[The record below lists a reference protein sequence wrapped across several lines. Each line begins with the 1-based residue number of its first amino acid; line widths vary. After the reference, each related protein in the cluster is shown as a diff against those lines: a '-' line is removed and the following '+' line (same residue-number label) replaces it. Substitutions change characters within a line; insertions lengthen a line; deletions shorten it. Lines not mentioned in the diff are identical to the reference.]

1 MAKPDYEWIAAGE
14 EWSEPWGGSAGQWF
28 GSILPRIQ
36 VALPAKTILE
46 IGSGFGRWSYYLRE
60 HCEQLFLV
68 DPDARC
74 MQACQERFAADPKV
88 RFYQNEGDS
97 LANIADNSVDFIF
110 SFDSLVH
117 VRRQT
122 IETYL
127 SQFAAKLNPNGL
139 GFIHHSNLGE
149 YASSLARRAR
159 ALGRKGVSSDHQ
171 RDPEMTAGLF
181 RQLADQSGLKC
192 ICQELVN
199 WRGRRL
205 IDCFSMIALKESK
218 WKEATRPLRNGDFML
233 EAQLIQRVAQHYPK
247 APAAS

>member
-1 MAKPDYEWIAAGE
+1 MTKTDYEWIAAGE

-36 VALPAKTILE
+36 VALPARTIVE
-46 IGSGFGRWSYYLRE
+46 IGSGFGRWSYYLRD
-60 HCEQLFLV
+60 HCSELYLV
-68 DPDARC
+68 DPDTRC
-74 MQACQERFAADPKV
+74 MQACQERFAADSKV
-88 RFYQNEGDS
+88 RFYRNEGDS
-97 LANIADNSVDFIF
+97 LAGITDKSVDFIF

-149 YASSLARRAR
+149 YASSFTRRAR
-159 ALGRKGVSSDHQ
+159 GLRRKAVSSDHQ

-181 RQLADQSGLKC
+181 RQLAEQSGLKC

-205 IDCFSMIALKESK
+205 IDCFSTIALIESK
-218 WKEATRPLRNGDFML
+218 WKTAGRPLRNRDFML
-233 EAQLIQRVAQHYPK
+233 EAQLIQRVAEHYPRR
-247 APAAS
+247 AQP